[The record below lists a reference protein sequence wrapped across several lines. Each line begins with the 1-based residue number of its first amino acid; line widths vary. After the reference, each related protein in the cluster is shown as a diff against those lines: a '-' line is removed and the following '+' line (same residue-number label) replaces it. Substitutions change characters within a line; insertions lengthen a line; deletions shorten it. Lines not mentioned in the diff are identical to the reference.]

1 MAMRVVHVV
10 RRRDP
15 RFFSLESVFEHVR
28 QAWPVGES
36 PVVWELPRPGV
47 SPLNLVFLW
56 WRARRASDDTVFHI
70 TGDVL
75 YAVFAL
81 PRRRTTL
88 TVHDC
93 VFLRQR
99 SGLRRWLILKLTL
112 AWPVRYCLRITVI
125 SEKTKREVMAMTGCD
140 PERIVV
146 IPNPVSPLIRAVPRD
161 LDAGVVR
168 LLFLGV
174 TPNKNLPRA
183 IRALEGLPVHL
194 TLIGRPVESD
204 LELLSASGIPHDIVH
219 GLTTAGVA
227 LQYEACDVVLFPS
240 LYEGFGLPIVEG
252 FQAGRPVVTSDLP
265 PMCDVAGDAAC
276 LVDPVDVASIREG
289 VLRVV
294 HDAAYREGLV
304 KKGLKRVEAFRP
316 DVIARAYADF
326 CRGILDASR

>member
-1 MAMRVVHVV
+1 MRVVHVV

-28 QAWPVGES
+28 QAWPGEAR

-47 SPLNLVFLW
+47 SPWNVVSLW
-56 WRARRASDDTVFHI
+56 WRARGASDDTVFHI

-81 PRRRTTL
+81 PRHRTTL

-112 AWPVRYCLRITVI
+112 AWPVRYCLRVTAI
-125 SEKTKREVMAMTGCD
+125 SDKTKSELIALTGCD
-140 PERIVV
+140 PTRVVV
-146 IPNPVSPLIRAVPRD
+146 IPNPVSPLIRAVSRN
-161 LDAGVVR
+161 LDAGAVR

-194 TLIGRPVESD
+194 TLIGRPAESD
-204 LELLSASGIPHDIVH
+204 HELLSVSGIPYDIVH
-219 GLTTAGVA
+219 GLSTAEVA
-227 LQYEACDVVLFPS
+227 RQYEACDIVLFPS

-265 PMCDVAGDAAC
+265 PMSDVAGDAAC
-276 LVDPVDVASIREG
+276 LVDPEDVASIRAG

-294 HDAAYREGLV
+294 QDAAYRDGLV
-304 KKGLKRVEAFRP
+304 SKGLERVTAFRP
-316 DVIARAYADF
+316 DVIARAYAVF
-326 CRGILDASR
+326 CQGFLDGSS